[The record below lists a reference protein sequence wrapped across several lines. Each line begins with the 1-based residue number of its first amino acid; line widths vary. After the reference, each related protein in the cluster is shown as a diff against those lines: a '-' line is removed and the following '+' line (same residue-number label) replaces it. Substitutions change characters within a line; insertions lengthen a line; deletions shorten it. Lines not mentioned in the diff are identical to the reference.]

1 MAILRERNDLDKKW
15 TWYLFLLANV
25 CVLIG
30 CAATWMMVAKG
41 QANLLYLPTV
51 ICNLI
56 AIVLAAVFMWLESK
70 DTMPKAV
77 HFQKKWLWFY
87 LTALI
92 IFCSSIIFNTVWFV
106 LVLNEGKAFGHANQ
120 WKLIVYFVITGVLTL
135 VAIGFQRYARFRIDL
150 DIYRRKHGQ
159 NPKAK
164 DDAKAEAKAKAKQ
177 EKIKKSDAKATSG
190 LLDEIDKK

>member
-1 MAILRERNDLDKKW
+1 MGILRERNDLDKKW

-30 CAATWMMVAKG
+30 CAATWMMVARG
-41 QANLLYLPTV
+41 QAHLLYLPTI

-56 AIVLAAVFMWLESK
+56 AIVLAGLFMYMEAK

-77 HFQKKWLWFY
+77 HFQKKWLWWY
-87 LTALI
+87 LAALI
-92 IFCSSIIFNTVWFV
+92 VFCVSIIFNAVWYV
-106 LVLNEGKAFGHANQ
+106 LMINDNFARAKSQQ
-120 WKLIVYFVITGVLTL
+120 WVLIVYFVITGVLTL

-164 DDAKAEAKAKAKQ
+164 DDAKEEAKAKAKQ
-177 EKIKKSDAKATSG
+177 EKVKKSDSKATSG